1 VGIGEAGSAT
11 VVGFTALGFWKVLW
25 AWMSAV
31 ARVRH
36 DFRRA
41 FLMFWKF
48 IATTASFEACVL
60 TRLRVIVSAFREHDA
75 VTLGTEF
82 CVLFLSVK

>member
-1 VGIGEAGSAT
+1 
-11 VVGFTALGFWKVLW
+11 
-25 AWMSAV
+25 MSAV
-31 ARVRH
+31 ARVLH

-41 FLMFWKF
+41 FSRFWKF
-48 IATTASFEACVL
+48 IATTASFEAWVL

-75 VTLGTEF
+75 VTLGIVF